1 MKAHYLAKLDLD
13 AALDP
18 QAKLWQG
25 VGATTLKLDGTP
37 LGMQPTGA
45 IRAAWADKQIGLVD
59 SVGVKAIHDGTNLAF
74 HLVWK
79 DTTEN
84 RDTVDNTSFP
94 DAAAIFLPAAA
105 GAPVITMGAPN
116 LPVNAW
122 YWRADDLRGH
132 HVVAEGIG
140 TTDTVDHEA
149 VRARGM
155 WSRDHW
161 HVVIA
166 RAMRVDSP
174 VKVAQLD
181 ASMSSAISVAI
192 WDGANGERAG
202 IKSFSGDW
210 RELTLD
216 AAPGA
221 RT

>member
-18 QAKLWQG
+18 QAKLWQD
-25 VGATTLKLDGTP
+25 VGATSLKLDGTP
-37 LGMQPTGA
+37 LGLQPTGA

-59 SVGVKAIHDGTNLAF
+59 NVGVKAVHDGQNLAF
-74 HLVWK
+74 HLVWR
-79 DTTEN
+79 DATEN
-84 RDTVDNTSFP
+84 RNTVDNTSFP
-94 DAAAIFLPAAA
+94 DAAAVFLPAAA

-140 TTDTVDHEA
+140 TTDTIDYKT
-149 VRARGM
+149 VRARGF
-155 WSRDHW
+155 WSQDHW

-166 RAMRVDSP
+166 RALRVDSP
-174 VKVAQLD
+174 RVAQLD
-181 ASMSSAISVAI
+181 ASISSGFSVAI
-192 WDGANGERAG
+192 WDGSNGERAG

-210 RELTLD
+210 QALKLG
-216 AAPGA
+216 AAPAA